1 MNLDINEKIEM
12 ERLETGT
19 VLDDDN
25 TFYATALKTVTLPN
39 ENGGLTNHPAG
50 DRVKLTK
57 EEAIKR
63 FGESQVGTLT
73 TKFDKHKDKVRLK
86 EVIQAADGK
95 YYAPES
101 I

>member
-39 ENGGLTNHPAG
+39 GY
-50 DRVKLTK
+50 
-57 EEAIKR
+57 
-63 FGESQVGTLT
+63 GTL
-73 TKFDKHKDKVRLK
+73 
-86 EVIQAADGK
+86 EMEIAIQL
-95 YYAPES
+95 